1 MAACVAGSGGS
12 STSPQAGAFILPHE
26 DSRDLDLEIPKDVP
40 DRFET
45 TDDVDST
52 ESRLEVCPVGRLG
65 GKTGH
70 GWDDCRFGSGG
81 GAGFDRSPFCAIGGG
96 RSFSAFVPFGR
107 LPIGFSRAELF
118 LCPGGLM
125 TDRCCCDIVGVL
137 GEIRGLGRVGGGSPG
152 TRLIWEAFKA
162 AIRC

>member
-1 MAACVAGSGGS
+1 VAACGVGSGGS

-26 DSRDLDLEIPKDVP
+26 DSRDFDLEIPKDVP

-45 TDDVDST
+45 TDDVDSM
-52 ESRLEVCPVGRLG
+52 ESRLEVCPDGRLG
-65 GKTGH
+65 GRIGH
-70 GWDDCRFGSGG
+70 GWDDCRLGSGG
-81 GAGFDRSPFCAIGGG
+81 GAGFVRSPFCTMRGGG
-96 RSFSAFVPFGR
+96 SSSAFVPFGR
-107 LPIGFSRAELF
+107 LPIGISSAELF

-125 TDRCCCDIVGVL
+125 TDSRCCNIMGVL
-137 GEIRGLGRVGGGSPG
+137 GEIRGFGRVGGGSPG